1 MNIQVGVKAII
12 QNSDDSYLFLKRS
25 SRVSTDAQE
34 ASWDIPGGRIDP
46 GEQLIDALRR
56 EIKEEIGHD
65 LQSEPQLIAAQDII
79 VSTKDL
85 HVVRLTYLIEED
97 VPNITLSD
105 EHDNYRWVGVAESDS
120 ITMEPYLAQV
130 FNNIK

>member
-12 QNSDDSYLFLKRS
+12 QNSNGSYLFLKRS

-46 GEQLIDALRR
+46 GEKLIDALRR
-56 EIKEEIGHD
+56 EIQEEIGHD
-65 LQSEPQLIAAQDII
+65 LQSDPQLIAAQDII
-79 VSTKDL
+79 VSSKDL

-105 EHDNYRWVGVAESDS
+105 EHDDFRWISIAESDS
-120 ITMEPYLAQV
+120 ITLEPYLAQV
-130 FNNIK
+130 FNSIQ